1 MSMMKFL
8 QQNSC
13 NNFVFIVSDLTGYF
27 KNNNLLNTNF
37 LLFWPCTSATKHFFD
52 FQIIGDWVQMYFEN
66 MLPPRVLLKPSD
78 ECFCNFLNNDAL
90 L

>member
-27 KNNNLLNTNF
+27 KNNNL
-37 LLFWPCTSATKHFFD
+37 HFMAF
-52 FQIIGDWVQMYFEN
+52 IIE
-66 MLPPRVLLKPSD
+66 
-78 ECFCNFLNNDAL
+78 A
-90 L
+90 